1 MTATSLNAT
10 FTDAAGSYAML
21 TDYSGTIN
29 WGDGHTTAFSSSA
42 VSGSNGSYA
51 VSGSHQYAEEGNY
64 NIVVTVN
71 DDGGSSTTIDGTATV
86 QDAPLSATG
95 NFSFAATEGVL
106 STSQPVATFT
116 DTDPNGATGDYVAT
130 INWGDNSTSLGTI
143 SAKGVGGVF
152 TVSGT
157 HTYAE
162 EGNYAIGVSI
172 VETDS
177 DAGVVSGMTP
187 VTPASTSAN
196 SAATVADSSLTA
208 TGVAVSAVEGAAVT
222 GVQVAHF
229 SDAYAADTS
238 PSAYTATINWGDGG
252 ATASYTIV
260 ADANGGFDVFASKA
274 SPYAEQGNYGIAVT
288 VTKTDADAHNLTGVT
303 PVTASTVTADTTA
316 TVADAGLSVT
326 KRDISATTGMSF
338 SSVQVATLTDAAGSY
353 SNPADLSVTINWGD
367 ETAPDS
373 NVNLVEVG
381 STGVYKVEGSHMY
394 AAAGQYPV
402 TVSVSDRGGSKADD
416 SAAPATATVTNAVW
430 VDDNWTDVTNPA
442 ASTPAF
448 GDVVAAPTGE
458 IAPGATTLIYGVD
471 AFNTIQGGVNADASG
486 GTVYVLPGTYA
497 ENVVV
502 PKSLSILGPNATIDP
517 NNPLTPR
524 NTEAIVVPAVA
535 DIETGDGGTGD
546 TNGTIFRLGDP
557 NNPTNPIT
565 VTIEGLTIDG
575 NNAALPTSEGRLLN
589 GVYVDT
595 GAGIINSTGSYDQ
608 NPGGTKTTMII
619 ENNIIENLDRY
630 GVLGDTV
637 GGTPQSGA
645 IVSDNLIT
653 NIPSGNNYGGDRGRG
668 VAFETNYYGTVSN
681 NTITDVN
688 VGYQNDNFYLPDP
701 SGLGLQITNNTI
713 STYHRGIFY
722 NLVYDAASTGTI
734 SGNNI
739 SVDNTGLGAD
749 AEQFRPGNHLG
760 GKRRRRERV
769 EQQRYRIRIRRAHHR
784 RQHDGGDHGYR
795 RDADR
800 QQVWRVRDRQRS
812 AVPVRRKYAQRGLE
826 RDHDQE
832 PDQRGHFR

>member
-1 MTATSLNAT
+1 M
-10 FTDAAGSYAML
+10 
-21 TDYSGTIN
+21 
-29 WGDGHTTAFSSSA
+29 
-42 VSGSNGSYA
+42 
-51 VSGSHQYAEEGNY
+51 
-64 NIVVTVN
+64 
-71 DDGGSSTTIDGTATV
+71 
-86 QDAPLSATG
+86 
-95 NFSFAATEGVL
+95 
-106 STSQPVATFT
+106 
-116 DTDPNGATGDYVAT
+116 
-130 INWGDNSTSLGTI
+130 
-143 SAKGVGGVF
+143 
-152 TVSGT
+152 
-157 HTYAE
+157 
-162 EGNYAIGVSI
+162 
-172 VETDS
+172 
-177 DAGVVSGMTP
+177 
-187 VTPASTSAN
+187 
-196 SAATVADSSLTA
+196 
-208 TGVAVSAVEGAAVT
+208 
-222 GVQVAHF
+222 QVAHF

-749 AEQFRPGNHLG
+749 ANNFGLEIISVESGVAVNVSNNSDTGSAYGVLITGDSTTAGITVTGGTLTGNKYGVYVTDNDPQFPSDGNTPNAVLNGITIKNPTSAGIFVESANGETVVATIEGGTSITGGPTGILVSGANASLAFSGANPATLSQTGNYITLADGAMAGQTIDATNVTFDSYSPASLSDMYAVEGKITDYLDNSTLGYVSLNSTNVYVAYSSEQSSAGAVQRGINAAPTNVVGTVNVQAGTYVANADYDNKDAGVVDELNITRPLTLSARRRVWTRTGL
-760 GKRRRRERV
+760 RRRRLTR
-769 EQQRYRIRIRRAHHR
+769 RSFNRAIPIRIRTIL
-784 RQHDGGDHGYR
+784 QPSPS
-795 RDADR
+795 
-800 QQVWRVRDRQRS
+800 S
-812 AVPVRRKYAQRGLE
+812 ASAAAT
-826 RDHDQE
+826 
-832 PDQRGHFR
+832 